1 VPIHPE
7 LVVLLSQHLK
17 KYSPGP
23 DGRIF
28 AGPRGGIFNDRAYL
42 KIFHQARVSALTPG
56 ESASLLARRPYD
68 LRHAAVSTWLN
79 AGVPAPQVAEWAGHS
94 VDVLLRVYAK
104 CISGQ
109 KAEAMRRIEEATRP
123 RGD

>member
-1 VPIHPE
+1 MACRTSTQVTRKLTQLGIR
-7 LVVLLSQHLK
+7 VNR
-17 KYSPGP
+17 PG
-23 DGRIF
+23 
-28 AGPRGGIFNDRAYL
+28 
-42 KIFHQARVSALTPG
+42 VSGAHHIIAFTPG

-68 LRHAAVSTWLN
+68 LRHAAVCTRLN

-109 KAEAMRRIEEATRP
+109 RDEAKRRIEEATCP
-123 RGD
+123 RDDE